1 MPVDRTTGEF
11 IYHNDYEVQDFYI
24 RFPHYEKN
32 ALFMPVIRYARRY
45 GHKEVEVYQ
54 RMYMPLYD
62 WQRLFEAEGV
72 DLKAISE
79 SENQEYHFV
88 KTVLIHRI
96 RNFFDAVAPD
106 DDEDAQQRALLDG
119 GGDFFDLD
127 AEWFVFKSLLNS
139 DNDLTSEISELVDKA
154 DETIGDVIYLSGEKD
169 NVTVK
174 IAMCYDTD
182 FSTEIRPYINN
193 FASRRGGSHC
203 EGFLAGLTDTFNKIL
218 KIQEENCGKITRSDV
233 MEGLYAVIKVDD
245 PNFTFDPA
253 AHEVKDA
260 KVYKI
265 VKSVVKKE
273 FCKYLSENPAIAKE
287 LSGKVRTAA
296 KARKAVEAA
305 RRMTGR

>member
-32 ALFMPVIRYARRY
+32 ALFMPVIRYGRRY

-96 RNFFDAVAPD
+96 RNFFDAVVPD
-106 DDEDAQQRALLDG
+106 DEEDAQQRVLLDG

-127 AEWFVFKSLLNS
+127 AEWFVFKSLLNA
-139 DNDLTSEISELVDKA
+139 DNDITSEISELVDKA
-154 DETIGDVIYLSGEKD
+154 DETIGDVIYLSDEKD

-182 FSTEIRPYINN
+182 FSTEIRSYINN
-193 FASRRGGSHC
+193 FASSRGGSHC
-203 EGFLAGLTDTFNKIL
+203 EGFLAGLTDTFNKVL
-218 KIQEENCGKITRSDV
+218 GIQEENCGKITQSDV

-260 KVYKI
+260 EVYKI

-273 FCKYLSENPAIAKE
+273 FCKYLSENPAIAE
-287 LSGKVRTAA
+287 DLSCKVRTAA

-305 RRMTGR
+305 RRMIGR

>member
-11 IYHNDYEVQDFYI
+11 IYHNDYEVKDFYI

-79 SENQEYHFV
+79 SKNQEYHFV

-96 RNFFDAVAPD
+96 RNFFDAVVPD

-127 AEWFVFKSLLNS
+127 AEWFVFKSLLNA

-154 DETIGDVIYLSGEKD
+154 DETIGDVIYLSDKKD

-182 FSTEIRPYINN
+182 FSTEIRSYINN
-193 FASRRGGSHC
+193 FASSRGGSHC
-203 EGFLAGLTDTFNKIL
+203 EGFLAGLIDTFNKIL
-218 KIQEENCGKITRSDV
+218 RIQKENCGEITQSDV

-260 KVYKI
+260 KVCKI

-305 RRMTGR
+305 RRMIGR

>member
-1 MPVDRTTGEF
+1 
-11 IYHNDYEVQDFYI
+11 
-24 RFPHYEKN
+24 
-32 ALFMPVIRYARRY
+32 
-45 GHKEVEVYQ
+45 
-54 RMYMPLYD
+54 MYMPLYD

-96 RNFFDAVAPD
+96 RNFFDAVVPD
-106 DDEDAQQRALLDG
+106 DEEDAQQRALLDG

-127 AEWFVFKSLLNS
+127 AEWFVFKSLLNA

-154 DETIGDVIYLSGEKD
+154 DETIGDVIYLSDEKD

-182 FSTEIRPYINN
+182 FSTEIRSYINN
-193 FASRRGGSHC
+193 FASSRGGSHC

-218 KIQEENCGKITRSDV
+218 RIQEENCGKITQSDV

>member
-1 MPVDRTTGEF
+1 MAVDRYTGK
-11 IYHNDYEVQDFYI
+11 YNYYNDYEVQDFYI

-32 ALFMPVIRYARRY
+32 ALFMPVIRYVY
-45 GHKEVEVYQ
+45 NGEEVYQ
-54 RMYMPLYD
+54 RIYMPLYD

-88 KTVLIHRI
+88 KTILIHRI
-96 RNFFDAVAPD
+96 RNFFDAVVPD
-106 DDEDAQQRALLDG
+106 DEEDAQQRALLDG

-127 AEWFVFKSLLNS
+127 AEWFVFKSLLNA

-154 DETIGDVIYLSGEKD
+154 DETIGDVIYLSDKKD

-182 FSTEIRPYINN
+182 FSTEIRSYINN
-193 FASRRGGSHC
+193 FASSRGGSHC

-218 KIQEENCGKITRSDV
+218 RIQEENCGEITQSDV

-273 FCKYLSENPAIAKE
+273 FYKYLSENPAIAKE

-305 RRMTGR
+305 RRMIGR